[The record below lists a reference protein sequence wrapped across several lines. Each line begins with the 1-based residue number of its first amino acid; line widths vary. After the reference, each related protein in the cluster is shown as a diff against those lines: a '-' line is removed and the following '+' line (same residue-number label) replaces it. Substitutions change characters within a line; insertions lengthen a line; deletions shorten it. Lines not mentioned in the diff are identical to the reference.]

1 MSPAVS
7 PADSDV
13 DLHALLDS
21 IQAFIIAKDGEGR
34 WLFVNRIVL
43 EAYAM
48 TGFDYVGI
56 TDLELIELFPDHAEA
71 FAYNIET
78 DEQAWQNAAPTQ
90 IEKSFMGPDGRIN
103 TWEVV
108 KTPHFDARG
117 ERRLLT
123 IVSRNVTERKL
134 AEIALQES
142 ERRYKSLAYLDAL
155 TGVANRRSILDQVA
169 RYLAQPARQQQC
181 ALFYLDLDRFKA
193 INDEFG
199 HEFGDLLLVAFVA
212 RVSACLRTGDLL
224 GRIGGDE
231 FIVFLH
237 DTSAVAAL
245 ALAERLCGVLQAPWQ
260 LQGISLET
268 TSSIGIAHCT
278 DGSLTVHEL
287 IRRADGALYQAKRA
301 GRARV
306 VLAQA

>member
-1 MSPAVS
+1 MS

-13 DLHALLDS
+13 DLRALLDS
-21 IQAFIIAKDGEGR
+21 IQEFIIAKDGRGR

-48 TGFDYVGI
+48 LGFDYVGI
-56 TDLELIELFPDHAEA
+56 TDAELIELFPDHAQA

-78 DEQAWQNAAPTQ
+78 DERAWRNGVATQ

-103 TWEVV
+103 TWEVI
-108 KTPHFDARG
+108 KTPHFDAQGGRQ
-117 ERRLLT
+117 LLT

-134 AEIALQES
+134 AETALQDS
-142 ERRYKSLAYLDAL
+142 ERRFKSLAYLDAL
-155 TGVANRRSILDQVA
+155 TGIPNRRSILDQIVGH
-169 RYLAQPARQQQC
+169 LAAASPQAEC

-199 HEFGDLLLVAFVA
+199 HEVGDRLLVAFVT
-212 RVSACLRTGDLL
+212 RVSACLRADDLL

-231 FIVFLH
+231 FIVFLR
-237 DTSAVAAL
+237 DTPATTAL
-245 ALAERLCGVLQAPWQ
+245 ALAERLCLALQEPWT
-260 LQGISLET
+260 LQDIRLAT
-268 TSSIGIAHCT
+268 TSSIGIAHGAA
-278 DGSLTVHEL
+278 GSLNVHEL

-306 VLAQA
+306 VLADG

>member
-1 MSPAVS
+1 MS

-13 DLHALLDS
+13 DLRTLLDS
-21 IQAFIIAKDGEGR
+21 IQEFIVAKDGQGR

-48 TGFDYVGI
+48 VGFDYVGI
-56 TDLELIELFPDHAEA
+56 TDVELIERFPTHAEA
-71 FAYNIET
+71 FRYNIDT
-78 DEQAWQNAAPTQ
+78 DEQAWQNGAPTQ
-90 IEKSFMGPDGRIN
+90 IEKSFLGPDGRIN

-108 KTPHFDARG
+108 KTPHFDAQG
-117 ERRLLT
+117 GRRLLT

-134 AEIALQES
+134 AETALQES
-142 ERRYKSLAYLDAL
+142 ERRFRSLAYLDAL
-155 TGVANRRSILDQVA
+155 TGIANRRSILDQIA
-169 RYLAQPARQQQC
+169 HYRAGAAGHLPC

-212 RVSACLRTGDLL
+212 RVSACLRAGDLL

-231 FIVFLH
+231 FIVFLRE
-237 DTSAVAAL
+237 TSADAAL
-245 ALAERLCGVLQAPWQ
+245 ALAERLCSALQRPWQ
-260 LQGISLET
+260 LQGISLQT

-278 DGSLTVHEL
+278 DGSLNVHEL

-306 VLAQA
+306 VLAEA

>member
-1 MSPAVS
+1 MSPV
-7 PADSDV
+7 DSAV
-13 DLHALLDS
+13 DLRALLDS
-21 IQAFIIAKDGEGR
+21 IQEFIVAKDGQGH

-48 TGFDYVGI
+48 VGFDYVGV
-56 TDLELIELFPDHAEA
+56 TDAELIERFPAFAEA
-71 FAYNIET
+71 FVYNIQT
-78 DEQAWQNAAPTQ
+78 DELAWQNAAPTLV
-90 IEKSFMGPDGRIN
+90 EKSFMGPDGRIN

-134 AEIALQES
+134 AETALQES
-142 ERRYKSLAYLDAL
+142 ESRYKSLAYLDAL
-155 TGVANRRSILDQVA
+155 TGVANRRSILDQIA
-169 RYLAQPARQQQC
+169 RHRASDASGPC

-212 RVSACLRTGDLL
+212 RVSACLRREDLL

-231 FIVFLH
+231 FIVYLC
-237 DTSAVAAL
+237 DTTPTAAL
-245 ALAERLCGVLQAPWQ
+245 AMAERLCRALQEPWHIQGVTL
-260 LQGISLET
+260 ST
-268 TSSIGIAHCT
+268 TSSIGIAHCA
-278 DGSLTVHEL
+278 DGTLNVHEL
-287 IRRADGALYQAKRA
+287 IRRADAALYQAKRA

-306 VLAQA
+306 VLAEA